1 MWRYSGCGLSLQT
14 SHTSLAMN
22 GEEAVEEDVDTG
34 RELVETFCDL
44 GESLITCVMDAE
56 TRQDFVYG
64 SDLETS
70 VAQLLEYGL
79 YLFQYVPGAM
89 DASFQEV
96 NFLFYYMCYCRI
108 IYSHRSTRGHILG
121 HQTLTEIIFHACGV
135 PPRNYACYTVSSF
148 HKLGKGLIA
157 PCTRQ

>member
-14 SHTSLAMN
+14 SRTSLAMN

-79 YLFQYVPGAM
+79 YLFQYVPDAM

-96 NFLFYYMCYCRI
+96 NFLFSYMCYCRI
-108 IYSHRSTRGHILG
+108 IVTDQPGA
-121 HQTLTEIIFHACGV
+121 TF
-135 PPRNYACYTVSSF
+135 
-148 HKLGKGLIA
+148 
-157 PCTRQ
+157 